1 MKKPISNMIAVLAAI
16 PLFSYAQLAI
26 KGDSDIPERVRLRME
41 SSQREPRPPQPLP
54 SLDEIKQS
62 FEQARLFLA
71 NQPPGIPEPLTH
83 PLLLRHGCDLVA
95 KAPSGVEL
103 RGGGLHGISAL
114 YQCRDGYVQVYEYD
128 YTRPMTQVEGVID
141 DDYARDP
148 QANLYTV
155 KAFRTERD
163 GRTRTALR
171 WINPHWQI
179 LLEVYPDLDDDAVI
193 QAYRQ
198 IVATTARAILE

>member
-1 MKKPISNMIAVLAAI
+1 MIALLAAP
-16 PLFSYAQLAI
+16 PLLSHAQLAI
-26 KGDSDIPERVRLRME
+26 KSSSEIPERVEAHMQAMQ
-41 SSQREPRPPQPLP
+41 QRRPRPPQSLP
-54 SLDEIKQS
+54 SFDDIKQS

-83 PLLLRHGCDLVA
+83 PLLLQHGCDLVA
-95 KAPSGVEL
+95 KSPSGVEL

-198 IVATTARAILE
+198 IVSATARALLE